1 MLWLGPLGNFSA
13 DMGTQQ
19 LTQREEVILTAI
31 VEDFIH
37 TALPVASSRVK
48 ALSQMSVSPATIRQT
63 MAELER
69 SGHLSHPHT
78 SAGRVPTDK
87 GYRAYVDDL
96 MPTSPLETDAIA
108 LIQRWLEEVSGDVD
122 SLLQLVSNLIARLTG
137 SIGVALAPGNTSV
150 RLQGIN
156 LISAEGDRVLMI
168 LETDSRKLRTVAIP
182 TDHSMTDHQ
191 LLTVEDILRERLCG
205 LTFEE
210 IQATAGNRLAGT
222 LADDIGL
229 SGYIL
234 EHAGELFDGPPDRLL
249 YSHGLDRILQVP
261 DFFNH
266 ANVANLAG
274 LIEDMDR
281 LRILVETRSAAGK
294 PVVTIGAEHED
305 DLLDMLAIIRR
316 GYYVG
321 RNFGTLA
328 VLAPKR
334 VDYAH
339 VCAVL
344 DYLSARMPEL
354 LRVEG

>member
-1 MLWLGPLGNFSA
+1 MRSQTLNP
-13 DMGTQQ
+13 
-19 LTQREEVILTAI
+19 REEIILTAI

-37 TALPVASSRVK
+37 TARPVASRRVK
-48 ALSQMSVSPATIRQT
+48 VLSQMSVSSATIRQT
-63 MAELER
+63 MAKLER

-96 MPTSPLETDAIA
+96 MPTSPLETEAST
-108 LIQRWLEEVSGDVD
+108 LIQHWLEEVSGDVD
-122 SLLQLVSNLIARLTG
+122 SLLQLVSHIIARLTG
-137 SIGVALAPGNTSV
+137 SIGVALAPVNTAV

-156 LISAEGDRVLMI
+156 LLSTDGDRVLMI
-168 LETDSRKLRTVAIP
+168 LETDSRELRTVAIP
-182 TDHSMTDHQ
+182 TEKSMTDQQ
-191 LLTVEDILRERLCG
+191 LITVEDILRERLCG

-210 IQATAGNRLAGT
+210 IQATAGDRLVGT

-234 EHAGELFDGPPDRLL
+234 EHAGELFYGPADRLL
-249 YSHGLDRILQVP
+249 YSHGLNRILQLP

-266 ANVANLAG
+266 ANVAKLAG

-281 LRILVETRSAAGK
+281 LRSLVETRSAAGK

-344 DYLSARMPEL
+344 DYLSTRMPEL
-354 LRVEG
+354 LSIEG

>member
-1 MLWLGPLGNFSA
+1 
-13 DMGTQQ
+13 MGSQQ

-31 VEDFIH
+31 VEDFIQ
-37 TALPVASSRVK
+37 TAQPVASSRVK
-48 ALSQMSVSPATIRQT
+48 TVAHVPVSPATIRTT
-63 MAELER
+63 MADLER

-96 MPTSPLETDAIA
+96 MPPSRLTADSTAH
-108 LIQRWLEEVSGDVD
+108 IQHWLEEVSGDLD
-122 SLLQLVSNLIARLTG
+122 SLLRLVAHLIARLTG
-137 SIGVALAPGNTSV
+137 SIGVALAPVNTAV

-156 LISAEGDRVLMI
+156 LISADGDRVLMI
-168 LETDSRKLRTVAIP
+168 LETDSRELRTVAIP
-182 TDHSMTDHQ
+182 TGKSMTDLQ

-210 IQATAGNRLAGT
+210 IQATAGDRLVGT
-222 LADDIGL
+222 LADEVGL
-229 SGYIL
+229 SGFIL
-234 EHAGELFDGPPDRLL
+234 EHADELFCGPTDRLM
-249 YSHGLDRILQVP
+249 YSHGLNRILQLP

-266 ANVANLAG
+266 AHVANLAG

-281 LRILVETRSAAGK
+281 LRSLVETRSAAEK

-344 DYLSARMPEL
+344 DYLSSRMPEL
-354 LRVEG
+354 LRIEG